1 MFFLSKSFLGGPR
14 GGVKIRRRRRRKK
27 RKKKRRLKEVQKGR
41 NKNG

>member
-27 RKKKRRLKEVQKGR
+27 KDKEEEAEGGTKGEE
-41 NKNG
+41 